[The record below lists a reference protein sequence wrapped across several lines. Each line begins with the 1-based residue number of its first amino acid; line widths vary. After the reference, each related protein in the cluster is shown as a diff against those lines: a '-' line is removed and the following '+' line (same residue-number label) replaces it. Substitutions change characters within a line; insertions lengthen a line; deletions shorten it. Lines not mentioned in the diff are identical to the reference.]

1 MRILLQGQ
9 ILFRRIYS
17 GHYRIVIPTE
27 ANPNFLPR
35 STRQGRVCAFP

>member
-27 ANPNFLPR
+27 AKRRDLLFLQPLAN
-35 STRQGRVCAFP
+35 VL